1 MADNKSSLVQIAQ
14 DILDEESQS
23 IKVSVVAGGGGGG
36 GGGDVNLTAI
46 EGNNVSVNTG
56 NADIGTQRV
65 VIASNQPT
73 LSISGTVTANTGLS
87 QPLTNTQLRA
97 TDVSVT
103 GPLTDTQLRA
113 SAVPVSA
120 TSLPLPTGAA
130 TEASVQRLNSVSLLR
145 NSYAVTSV
153 TTGAYVQLVAS
164 VASAI
169 KEIEIF
175 DSSGESLVLALGA
188 SGSEADKVYVFP
200 GGNGR
205 IPMQISVG
213 QRLSIKAVSA
223 NAISGELLI
232 NFYG

>member
-14 DILDEESQS
+14 DILDESSQS

-36 GGGDVNLTAI
+36 GGDVNLTAI
-46 EGNNVSVNTG
+46 EGVNVSVNTG
-56 NADIGTQRV
+56 NADAGTQRV
-65 VIASNQPT
+65 VIATNQPSVAIT
-73 LSISGTVTANTGLS
+73 GTVTANTGLS
-87 QPLTNTQLRA
+87 QPLTDA
-97 TDVSVT
+97 
-103 GPLTDTQLRA
+103 QLRA
-113 SAVPVSA
+113 SSVPVSA

-130 TEASVQRLNSVSLLR
+130 TEASVQRLNSVNLVR
-145 NSYAVTSV
+145 NSYTTTSV
-153 TTGAYVQLVAS
+153 TTAAYVQLVAS
-164 VASAI
+164 VASSV

-188 SGSEADKVYVFP
+188 SGSESDKVYVFP

-205 IPMQISVG
+205 IPLQMSVG

-223 NAISGELLI
+223 NATSGELLI